1 MKASDLVLR
10 SLRYYWRTHVGVVL
24 GTAAATTVLVGAL
37 AVGDSV
43 RLSLREQAENRIG
56 RVDAAVVA
64 HDRLFRADLAE
75 RVSQGMPG
83 HTIAAV
89 LKLTGIAAR
98 QGGASKTGIV
108 DIFGVDDAF
117 FSLSPGGPGP
127 APAPG
132 QALLNQRLAA
142 QLGVGPGDPILLR
155 VEKPS
160 ALPRDMAMATV
171 EDISFAM
178 PAEVGEVIGDQEFG
192 RFSLRASQV
201 PPFNVFVSLTWLQ
214 GQLELA
220 ERANMLVLGGPED
233 SVDLVG
239 SANQA
244 LRDNWVLED
253 AELHAQ
259 ALSGSDSFELVSDRV
274 FIDQPIVEAITE
286 LEPGLVGVLTYF
298 VNAIRTPNRATPYS
312 MVTAL
317 GPLTPGVA
325 VGSPALAATTA
336 LVPADLGEVGIV
348 VNDWLARDLQAQVGD
363 QVSIDFFEMSP
374 QLQLTKSSRA
384 FEIRSIIPL
393 AGASA
398 DPELMPPFP
407 GLADSENCRD
417 WEPGIPIDRE
427 LIRDVDEEYWD
438 AHRGTPKAFLSL
450 AAGQEVFGNRFGNLT
465 ALRGTQ
471 TQIQN
476 LVETLPASLDPALVG
491 LFFQDLRG
499 PALAA
504 GTSAT
509 DFGGLFLG
517 LSFFLILAALLLTS
531 LLFVFGVE
539 QRANEI
545 GVLLAIGFRPA
556 RVRRLILAEALVLAV
571 IGGVIGA
578 FAGMGYTRAVI
589 YGLGSLWQ
597 GAVGSA
603 NLTFHALPGTLVM
616 GTVIAILTALV
627 AIALTLRKTL
637 AHPAVELMASR
648 NGIPSQVRAGGEVS
662 GKFVRWSA
670 VAAPILAVVLVI
682 IAGTSPEQMAGAF
695 FGAGALLLIGVLC
708 ACRLVLLRF
717 GAPTDRALASVSALG
732 VRNTGRRAGRSLA
745 TIALL
750 ASGTFLV
757 VAVQANRLEPP
768 ANSSQR
774 DSGTGGFALFGR
786 STLPVSRDLGTR
798 EGREAYGLDREQLGD
813 VEIVP
818 MRVRDGDDASCLN
831 LSLPQNPRLVSVLP
845 AALAG
850 RESFTFASVLDPEDE
865 TALENPWLALD
876 ADYGA
881 GVVPAIGDA
890 ASVTWVLHKTLGD
903 TLDYIDDRGRPFQ
916 VRIVGTVANSI
927 LQGNLVISEEHFVDR
942 FESSSGH
949 RMFLIDAPFD
959 AVPTGDGRIVLQV
972 ASDAEV
978 QEVAANLTFALE
990 DIGLEITTTKDRLA
1004 AFNAVQNTYLLIFQA
1019 LGGLGLLLGSVGLGM
1034 VVLRNALERR
1044 SELALTSAV
1053 GFPTRAVRQLVWSEH
1068 GLLLGLGLTSGVVAA
1083 LLAVLPGTSDLS
1095 LIPMALLVVAVAI
1108 SGAAWVWMATVAAT
1122 RGPILSALRE
1132 E

>member
-1 MKASDLVLR
+1 MKSSDLVLR
-10 SLRYYWRTHVGVVL
+10 SLRYFWRTHVGVVL
-24 GTAAATTVLVGAL
+24 GAAAATAVLVGAL

-43 RLSLREQAENRIG
+43 RLSLRDQAHSRIG
-56 RVDAAVVA
+56 QIDAAVVA
-64 HDRLFRADLAE
+64 HERFFRADLAD
-75 RVSQGMPG
+75 RVSQAMPG
-83 HTIAAV
+83 DTVAAA
-89 LKLTGIAAR
+89 LRLTGIVAR
-98 QGGASKTGIV
+98 QGGGSKTGIV
-108 DIFGVDDAF
+108 DIFGVDDTF
-117 FSLSPGGPGP
+117 FSLSPGGSRP
-127 APAPG
+127 APGPG
-132 QALLNQRLAA
+132 QALLNRRLAE

-178 PAEVGEVIGDQEFG
+178 PAEVGGVVSDEEFG

-201 PPFNVFVSLTWLQ
+201 PPFNLFVSLSWLQ
-214 GQLELA
+214 GQLELE
-220 ERANMLVLGGPED
+220 ERANMLVLGDPED
-233 SVDLVG
+233 SDDLVAR
-239 SANQA
+239 ANLA
-244 LRDNWVLED
+244 LREKWVLGD
-253 AELHAQ
+253 AELEVQ
-259 ALSGSDSFELVSDRV
+259 ALSGSDSFALVSDRV
-274 FIDQPIVEAITE
+274 FIDQPIAEAVAA

-298 VNAIRTPNRATPYS
+298 VNAIRTPERATPYS
-312 MVTAL
+312 TVSAL
-317 GPLTPGVA
+317 GPLAPGAA

-336 LVPADLGEVGIV
+336 LVSSDPGEDGIV
-348 VNDWLARDLQAQVGD
+348 LNDWLARDLQAEIGD
-363 QVSIDFFEMSP
+363 RVSIDFFEMGP
-374 QLQLTKSSRA
+374 QLQLAERSRS
-384 FEIRSIIPL
+384 FEVQAIIPL
-393 AGASA
+393 AGAA
-398 DPELMPPFP
+398 VDPELMPPFP

-450 AAGQEVFGNRFGNLT
+450 STGQEIFGNRFGNLT
-465 ALRGTQ
+465 AFRGTR

-476 LVETLPASLDPALVG
+476 LAAELPRQLDPAKVG

-545 GVLLAIGFRPA
+545 GVLLALGFRPA
-556 RVRRLILAEALVLAV
+556 KVRRLILTEALVLAV
-571 IGGVIGA
+571 LGGVIGA
-578 FAGMGYTRAVI
+578 FAGMGYTRAVV

-603 NLTFHALPGTLVM
+603 TLSFHALPGTVVM
-616 GTVIAILTALV
+616 GTAIAILTALA

-637 AHPAVELMASR
+637 VHPAIELLASR
-648 NGIPSQVRAGGEVS
+648 SGIPSRVRTTEGG
-662 GKFVRWSA
+662 GRIVRWSA
-670 VAAPILAVVLVI
+670 VAAPILAVGMVI
-682 IAGTSPEQMAGAF
+682 FAGTRSEQMAGAF
-695 FGAGALLLIGVLC
+695 FGAGALLLIGVICL
-708 ACRLVLLRF
+708 CRLLVLRF

-768 ANSSQR
+768 ADSSQR

-786 STLPVSRDLGTR
+786 STLPVTRDLGTQ
-798 EGREAYGLDREQLGD
+798 EGREAYGLDKDQLGD
-813 VEIVP
+813 VKIVP

-831 LSLPQNPRLVSVLP
+831 LSLPQNPRLVSVDP
-845 AALAG
+845 IQLAG
-850 RESFTFASVLDPEDE
+850 RESFGFVSSLDPEDAAVL
-865 TALENPWLALD
+865 TNPWLALD
-876 ADYGA
+876 ADYGEN
-881 GVVPAIGDA
+881 VVPAIGDA
-890 ASVTWVLHKTLGD
+890 ASVTWTLHKGLGD
-903 TLDYIDDRGRPFQ
+903 TLDYVDDQGRPFR

-927 LQGNLVISEEHFVDR
+927 LQGNLVISEEHFVER
-942 FESSSGH
+942 FESNSGY
-949 RMFLIDAPFD
+949 RMFLIDAPLD
-959 AVPTGDGRIVLQV
+959 AVPTQDGRVVLQV
-972 ASDAEV
+972 APVEEI
-978 QEVAANLTFALE
+978 QQVAANLTFALE
-990 DIGLEITTTKDRLA
+990 DIGLEVTSTQDRLA
-1004 AFNAVQNTYLLIFQA
+1004 EFNAVQNTYLLIFQA

-1068 GLLLGLGLTSGVVAA
+1068 GLLLGLGLASGVVAA
-1083 LLAVLPGTSDLS
+1083 LLAVLPGSSNLS
-1095 LIPMALLVVAVAI
+1095 LVPMALLIVGVAA
-1108 SGAAWVWMATVAAT
+1108 SGAVWVWLATVAAT
-1122 RGPILSALRE
+1122 RGPVLAALRE